1 MYPMMSPIQ
10 NTTTKKNIPADQSP
24 APNHSLKDH
33 LHVYF
38 MSSVIII
45 RGPGPCCSCYYF
57 LMLHTT
63 AVGQHSGLFLHP
75 FPFPPPPP
83 PAALSALTCWRH
95 AAVPGWKVWKRTML
109 PPVARPGRRSS
120 ESPAPEKEWPVRGK
134 SKERGR
140 KTTRKGRKGRAEKR
154 KRSRGRGRCRKR
166 RRGRGDVL
174 CAPAPEKHRSDQF

>member
-10 NTTTKKNIPADQSP
+10 NTTTKKKYSCWSESCPEPFSKRSP
-24 APNHSLKDH
+24 PCLF
-33 LHVYF
+33 HVV
-38 MSSVIII
+38 VIII

-140 KTTRKGRKGRAEKR
+140 KTTHKERKGRAEKR

-174 CAPAPEKHRSDQF
+174 CAPAPEKHRSD